1 MNYAE
6 GIQPLTALRTRST
19 ELIRSAR
26 ETGQPVIITQNG
38 KPTAVLLDI
47 ESYQR
52 QRDALLFLKLVAQGE
67 QDYQQGDV
75 LSQSEAD
82 AHFRAKLEEIRS
94 RG

>member
-6 GIQPLTALRTRST
+6 GIESLTALKTRSG
-19 ELIRSAR
+19 ELIRRAR

-38 KPTAVLLDI
+38 KPTAVLLDV

-52 QRDALLFLKLVAQGE
+52 QREALLFLKLVAQGE
-67 QDYQQGDV
+67 RDYQEGNV

-82 AHFRAKLEEIRS
+82 AHFRARLEELRS